1 MLKFTANHGTELL
14 TMSGSKEEL
23 TMELSSAVYRI
34 CYNLLESTR
43 QEERAALIASLN
55 CVMTNSV
62 KRANEEVELHEKE
75 DG

>member
-1 MLKFTANHGTELL
+1 MMKISAHHGTTILSML
-14 TMSGSKEEL
+14 GTKEEL

-43 QEERAALIASLN
+43 QEERAALVASLN

-62 KRANEEVELHEKE
+62 KRANEEVEQHEKE
-75 DG
+75 DV